1 MATGATP
8 LNDNETLNITWN
20 VEPSSTKFYTYM
32 HFTELQTLRAND
44 TREFNVMLNG
54 KYSLGPYSPIRLK
67 TDTKIHDKPEQCD
80 DGACLLQL
88 VKTSKSTLQPLIS
101 AIEAFTVIDN
111 PQVETDSV
119 EGMLI

>member
-32 HFTELQTLRAND
+32 HFAELQTLKAND

-54 KYSLGPYSPIRLK
+54 KYSLGPYSPIPLK

-88 VKTSKSTLQPLIS
+88 VKTSKSTLPPLIS